1 MSNIADGAV
10 VTFLCRG
17 FYEGNRFL
25 NGLTD
30 APVFGGVDLEI
41 IPGLQSLNICAGGYA
56 TSPGEIEDGELPNYQ
71 RRRSRLIEHTL
82 RRDGE
87 DFVVAFQP
95 EDTIVFRNGDPAALR
110 KICGVLRWKIISD
123 TALSVVDL

>member
-56 TSPGEIEDGELPNYQ
+56 TSRPVK
-71 RRRSRLIEHTL
+71 SRMANSRITS
-82 RRDGE
+82 D
-87 DFVVAFQP
+87 VV
-95 EDTIVFRNGDPAALR
+95 RG
-110 KICGVLRWKIISD
+110 
-123 TALSVVDL
+123 